1 MLIDY
6 CLSQNEKP
14 YNYMTFDEDEEL
26 QRRQE
31 YEAAQAAIAI
41 SKVAQSKQEEN
52 LERIIKKQKEQ

>member
-1 MLIDY
+1 
-6 CLSQNEKP
+6 
-14 YNYMTFDEDEEL
+14 MTFDEDEEL